1 MAFQCDLDTAPT
13 AIKLIRN
20 FYRRE
25 LLNNILVIQPI
36 SIMQDSKAN
45 ASPGLVSNGDAE
57 VSQVV
62 ADIGFSAFQELSDF
76 INGFLLFNIML
87 NHPLFIRTP
96 LIQSVLFQC
105 FNNGAVTASDFTG
118 DRENFASLNAVGLKE
133 EVFREDRGPI
143 NSWVTKSSH
152 NKNTSDSAVP
162 ISCGARFGKPLV
174 KPLIRQLLA
183 LFIIAQLS
191 FLVQDDAIV
200 RALQECKEIDRND
213 QSHATCMSN
222 KKHSIFV
229 KRFPV
234 WERLEKIPAN
244 GLTHVANQIT
254 APDSGSLGSTVITET
269 GTVNY
274 TAGTYNRLTFPIAV
288 FATGR
293 GVSFKEIAAVQAGGS
308 PPAYSPELT
317 EMSNGMVKLAQDL
330 QYFILQGNASNS
342 SGAGSTTEKGP
353 YNTNGIDGLRGV
365 TGSVGS
371 FSGNGSTQVD
381 VSSLNITESLRFA
394 ATQGANNGGMPN
406 LAFLSFNSKQAWDDE
421 QMTNVRYDSQA
432 NLRELVPGTRVN
444 SLTYADGELM
454 IVPFP
459 GTTGGTYNRTSDN
472 ALVEDIYVVDDAH
485 IKVPWLYS
493 ESFTVLQ
500 IPSGVDGVLS
510 SRWIIFAMYGL
521 EIAAPSFNAK
531 VRRLAS

>member
-1 MAFQCDLDTAPT
+1 MPSDRGFTSVQHPANQKYSMD
-13 AIKLIRN
+13 
-20 FYRRE
+20 RRR
-25 LLNNILVIQPI
+25 Q
-36 SIMQDSKAN
+36 
-45 ASPGLVSNGDAE
+45 
-57 VSQVV
+57 
-62 ADIGFSAFQELSDF
+62 
-76 INGFLLFNIML
+76 INECLKMTE
-87 NHPLFIRTP
+87 P
-96 LIQSVLFQC
+96 
-105 FNNGAVTASDFTG
+105 
-118 DRENFASLNAVGLKE
+118 ELKE
-133 EVFREDRGPI
+133 LFKHMATQETPI
-143 NSWVTKSSH
+143 RDDESMISKIIGEMYNMPFIPAATKSILDST
-152 NKNTSDSAVP
+152 NTTTGNVLLRQDLEP
-162 ISCGARFGKPLV
+162 IL
-174 KPLIRQLLA
+174 
-183 LFIIAQLS
+183 
-191 FLVQDDAIV
+191 
-200 RALQECKEIDRND
+200 
-213 QSHATCMSN
+213 
-222 KKHSIFV
+222 HSIFV

-234 WERLEKIPAN
+234 FERLAKIPAN

-269 GTVNY
+269 GTVPY
-274 TAGTYNRLTFPIAV
+274 TAGLYNRLTFPIAV

-308 PPAYSPELT
+308 PPNYSPELT

-342 SGAGSTTEKGP
+342 SGAGSTTEKGA
-353 YNTNGIDGLRGV
+353 YNANGIDGFRGV
-365 TGSVGS
+365 FGSVGS
-371 FSGNGSTQVD
+371 FSGNGATQVD

-421 QMTNVRYDSQA
+421 QMSNVRYDSAA

-454 IVPFP
+454 VVPFP

-472 ALVEDIYVVDDAH
+472 ALVEDIYVIDDNH
-485 IKVPWLYS
+485 IKIPWLYS
-493 ESFTVLQ
+493 EGFTVLQ

-531 VRRLAS
+531 IRRLAS